1 MKKKIAGI
9 ALIIVMVMAPVS
21 MAGVVT
27 IATFADP
34 SGGGANPLFT
44 IDGAGI
50 INGGW
55 DDSKTGLDLNI
66 VYTSTTYNDAWFE
79 MSELTYGGGYGGV
92 TNSGWVKFYKN
103 NAPDTDTPILQ
114 IDFSS
119 ANLSGGGLASQ
130 ELLVFTNAEIEIT
143 GIDID
148 LELVD
153 EAFGFAFANHVLTP
167 GNSGFTATAAFTSS
181 GAPIPEPAT
190 ICMLG
195 LGCLNLIRRKYKT

>member
-9 ALIIVMVMAPVS
+9 ALIVVMAMASVS
-21 MAGVVT
+21 IAEVVT

-34 SGGGANPLFT
+34 SGGGVDPLFT
-44 IDGAGI
+44 IDGVGT

-66 VYTSTTYNDAWFE
+66 AYADTTYNDAWFE
-79 MSELTYGGGYGGV
+79 MSELTYGGGYSGV
-92 TNSGWVKFYKN
+92 TDKGWVKFYKN
-103 NAPDTDTPILQ
+103 DTSDTPVLQ
-114 IDFSS
+114 INFSS
-119 ANLSGGGLASQ
+119 ASLSGGGLASQ
-130 ELLVFTNAEIEIT
+130 ELLIFTNAEIEIT

-148 LELVD
+148 VELTD

-167 GNSGFTATAAFTSS
+167 GTSGFTATAAFTSS

-190 ICMLG
+190 ICMVG